1 MRNGKRTKEEE
12 LEERYLE
19 SLRYVKVPLLT
30 LDPRWHQLFPDHL
43 KTRKLV
49 HLEKQLNKLIQ
60 KQGQTNNDLKEYEKT
75 RKIIMNNVLNNMTD
89 GHEIDSPIRS
99 KRQDANQKLLE
110 ELRQK
115 TMEAEELLDRL
126 PDEITLANQEL
137 LIESMRICY
146 ETLIQ
151 NTKEIEWEE
160 QWIGKVREE
169 LTEHILM
176 KQEKELRN
184 TETYK
189 YMHDLLGA
197 KVVEIFDREHDVWK
211 GEIEMEHKGTDP
223 VP

>member
-1 MRNGKRTKEEE
+1 MRSGKKSREEE

-19 SLRYVKVPLLT
+19 SLRQVKVPLLP

-43 KTRKLV
+43 KTRKLAQ
-49 HLEKQLNKLIQ
+49 LEKQLNKLIQ
-60 KQGQTNNDLKEYEKT
+60 KQGQANNDLKEYERTK
-75 RKIIMNNVLNNMTD
+75 KVLMNNVLNNMTD
-89 GHEIDSPIRS
+89 GSEFDSPVRS
-99 KRQDANQKLLE
+99 KKQDANQKLLE
-110 ELRQK
+110 ELKQK
-115 TMEAEELLDRL
+115 TRETRELLKRL
-126 PDEITLANQEL
+126 PGEIDYANQEL

-151 NTKEIEWEE
+151 NTEVIEWEE
-160 QWIGKVREE
+160 EWIRRAREE
-169 LTEHILM
+169 LTEHILV
-176 KQEKELRN
+176 KQEKEQRN

-211 GEIEMEHKGTDP
+211 GEIDMEHKATDE

>member
-89 GHEIDSPIRS
+89 GHEIDSTIRS

-211 GEIEMEHKGTDP
+211 GEIEIEHKGADSAL
-223 VP
+223 

>member
-43 KTRKLV
+43 KTRTLV

-137 LIESMRICY
+137 LIESMRI
-146 ETLIQ
+146 
-151 NTKEIEWEE
+151 
-160 QWIGKVREE
+160 
-169 LTEHILM
+169 
-176 KQEKELRN
+176 
-184 TETYK
+184 
-189 YMHDLLGA
+189 
-197 KVVEIFDREHDVWK
+197 
-211 GEIEMEHKGTDP
+211 
-223 VP
+223 

>member
-1 MRNGKRTKEEE
+1 M
-12 LEERYLE
+12 
-19 SLRYVKVPLLT
+19 
-30 LDPRWHQLFPDHL
+30 
-43 KTRKLV
+43 
-49 HLEKQLNKLIQ
+49 EKQLNKLIQ

-211 GEIEMEHKGTDP
+211 GEIEIEHKGADSAL
-223 VP
+223 

>member
-197 KVVEIFDREHDVWK
+197 KVVEIFDREHDVC
-211 GEIEMEHKGTDP
+211 
-223 VP
+223 

>member
-75 RKIIMNNVLNNMTD
+75 LKIIMNNVLNNMTD

-211 GEIEMEHKGTDP
+211 GEIEIEHKGADSAL
-223 VP
+223 

>member
-1 MRNGKRTKEEE
+1 MRNGKKAREEE

-49 HLEKQLNKLIQ
+49 QLEKQLNKLIQ

-75 RKIIMNNVLNNMTD
+75 RKILMNNVLNNMTD
-89 GHEIDSPIRS
+89 GHEMDSPIRS

-115 TMEAEELLDRL
+115 MLDAEKLLDRL

-160 QWIGKVREE
+160 QWIRRVREE

-176 KQEKELRN
+176 KQEKELQN

>member
-189 YMHDLLGA
+189 YMHDLDR
-197 KVVEIFDREHDVWK
+197 KSVV
-211 GEIEMEHKGTDP
+211 
-223 VP
+223 

>member
-99 KRQDANQKLLE
+99 KRQDATQKLLE

-184 TETYK
+184 TEIYK

-211 GEIEMEHKGTDP
+211 GEIEIEHKGADSAL
-223 VP
+223 

>member
-1 MRNGKRTKEEE
+1 MRNGKKAREEE

-19 SLRYVKVPLLT
+19 SLRHVKVPLLT

-49 HLEKQLNKLIQ
+49 HLEKQLNKLIR
-60 KQGQTNNDLKEYEKT
+60 KQGQTNNDLKEYEKN
-75 RKIIMNNVLNNMTD
+75 RKILMNNILNNMTD

-110 ELRQK
+110 ELKQK
-115 TMEAEELLDRL
+115 MMEAEKLLERL
-126 PDEITLANQEL
+126 PDEITLTNQEL

-151 NTKEIEWEE
+151 NTKEIESEE
-160 QWIGKVREE
+160 QWIRKVREE
-169 LTEHILM
+169 LTEHILV

-211 GEIEMEHKGTDP
+211 GEIESEHKDTDSIP
-223 VP
+223 